1 MAILTATYSANTAIT
16 FDISGLGTSSSFV
29 AGRESTEIN
38 NSVTLYMDAIVN
50 VRPIAGH
57 AVTAPVVGQ
66 YIGLWVWGAD
76 TSLATNAIDVLD
88 GLDSAETLSHAA
100 VLNSLKMV
108 AAPAVTVI
116 TPVGLLYPI
125 MPFSVAKALDLL
137 VLPKFWGLYLAHN
150 HVGALAAAQST
161 RFSFNGIS
169 YTST

>member
-16 FDISGLGTSSSFV
+16 FDISSLATSTTFL
-29 AGRESTEIN
+29 AGRESTQVDN
-38 NSVTLYMDAIVN
+38 TTNLYMDAIVN

-88 GLDSAETLSHAA
+88 GVDSLETLSHAG

-125 MPFSVAKALDLL
+125 MPFSIAKALDLL

-150 HVGALAAAQST
+150 HAGALAAAQSAL
-161 RFSFNGIS
+161 FSFNGVT